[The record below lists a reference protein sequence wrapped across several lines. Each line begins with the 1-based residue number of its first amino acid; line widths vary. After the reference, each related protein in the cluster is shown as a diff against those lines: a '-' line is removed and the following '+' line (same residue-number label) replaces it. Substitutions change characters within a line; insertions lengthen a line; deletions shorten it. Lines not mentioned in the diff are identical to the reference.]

1 MTNTLID
8 YNRRDINIRTDKV
21 EEALPEYFSTDFPTL
36 QSFLNEYYNFM
47 AGDDSSG
54 ATHNFNEEV
63 KNLYRNRDIQA
74 ASLKNLDQLI
84 FEIGNELTAADIFT
98 EPRFAATRL
107 AKFYRK
113 KGSVES
119 VKEFFRLFFGE
130 EIIVSYPKNDL
141 FIVGE
146 SKIGY
151 ESQKFIRNNFLYQL
165 YSLLITSGLST
176 QTWQELYKKF
186 VHPAGWYFQGQV
198 STDGVGSLSLS
209 GPLSIAGGV
218 DPIFGDSAEVFES
231 APFTLLTALRDSD
244 GTTLRET
251 LDDTID
257 RYQSLSLGDLAS
269 IGYENIAEIM
279 EPTSPTFDE
288 DSDASLFPL
297 GGKDFS
303 NAIETMD
310 QNIFKYDSV

>member
-47 AGDDSSG
+47 GGDDSSG

-74 ASLKNLDQLI
+74 ASLKNLNQLI

-119 VKEFFRLFFGE
+119 LKEFFRLFFGE
-130 EIIVSYPKNDL
+130 EIIVSYPKKDL
-141 FIVGE
+141 FVVGE

-151 ESQKFIRNNFLYQL
+151 ENQKFIRNNSLYQL
-165 YSLLITSGLST
+165 YSILITSGLAT

-198 STDGVGSLSLS
+198 STDGIGSLSLAA
-209 GPLSIAGGV
+209 PLSIAGTV
-218 DPIFGDSAEVFES
+218 DPIFGDSAEVFET
-231 APFTLLTALRDSD
+231 APFTLLTTLVDSS
-244 GTTLRET
+244 GTSIRTT
-251 LDDTID
+251 LDDTIAK
-257 RYQSLSLGDLAS
+257 YQSLSLGSLQN
-269 IGYENIAEIM
+269 IGYENIAELM
-279 EPTSPTFDE
+279 NPTSPTFDD
-288 DSDASLFPL
+288 DSDASLLPL
-297 GGKDFS
+297 AGKDFS
-303 NAIETMD
+303 NIIETMD
-310 QNIFKYDSV
+310 QNIFGYDSA

>member
-1 MTNTLID
+1 MSISKTLTD
-8 YNRRDINIRTDKV
+8 FNRRDVSLRTDDV
-21 EEALPEYFSTDFPTL
+21 DVVLPEYFQSDYPNLTTFLEHYYDFMDSDAT
-36 QSFLNEYYNFM
+36 FNF
-47 AGDDSSG
+47 GRELKD
-54 ATHNFNEEV
+54 
-63 KNLYRNRDIQA
+63 LYRNRDIQA

-113 KGSVES
+113 KGSPES
-119 VKEFFRLFFGE
+119 IKEFFRLFFGQ
-130 EIIVSYPKNDL
+130 EISLSFPKEDL
-141 FIVGE
+141 FTVGE
-146 SKIGY
+146 SRIGY
-151 ESQKFIRNNFLYQL
+151 ESLKFIRNDKLYQL
-165 YSLLITSGLST
+165 YSYLITSSLST
-176 QTWQELYKKF
+176 STWSELYKKF
-186 VHPAGWYFQGQV
+186 VHPAGWFFQGQL
-198 STDGVGSLSLS
+198 STDGVANMNITA
-209 GPLSIAGGV
+209 PLSIPTSV
-218 DPIFGDSAEVFES
+218 DPIFEQTAEVFES
-231 APFTLLTALRDSD
+231 TPFTLLTALRDSD

-257 RYQSLSLGDLAS
+257 RYQSLTLSQLAS
-269 IGYENIAEIM
+269 IGYANVAEIM

>member
-1 MTNTLID
+1 MDSDAT
-8 YNRRDINIRTDKV
+8 
-21 EEALPEYFSTDFPTL
+21 F
-36 QSFLNEYYNFM
+36 NF
-47 AGDDSSG
+47 GRELKD
-54 ATHNFNEEV
+54 
-63 KNLYRNRDIQA
+63 LYRNRDIQA

-113 KGSVES
+113 KGSPES
-119 VKEFFRLFFGE
+119 IKEFFRLFFGQ
-130 EIIVSYPKNDL
+130 EISLSFPKEDL
-141 FIVGE
+141 FTVGE
-146 SKIGY
+146 SRIGY
-151 ESQKFIRNNFLYQL
+151 ESLKFIRNDKLYQL
-165 YSLLITSGLST
+165 YSYLITSSLST
-176 QTWQELYKKF
+176 STWSELYKKF
-186 VHPAGWYFQGQV
+186 VHPAGWFFQGQL
-198 STDGVGSLSLS
+198 STDGVANMNITA
-209 GPLSIAGGV
+209 PLSIPTSV
-218 DPIFGDSAEVFES
+218 DPIFEQTAEVFES
-231 APFTLLTALRDSD
+231 TPFTLLTALRDSD

-257 RYQSLSLGDLAS
+257 RYQSLTLSQLAS
-269 IGYENIAEIM
+269 IGYANVAEIM

>member
-1 MTNTLID
+1 MSISKTLTD
-8 YNRRDINIRTDKV
+8 FNRRDVSLRTDDV
-21 EEALPEYFSTDFPTL
+21 DVVLPEYFQSDYPNLTTFLEHYYDFMDSDAT
-36 QSFLNEYYNFM
+36 FNF
-47 AGDDSSG
+47 GRELKD
-54 ATHNFNEEV
+54 
-63 KNLYRNRDIQA
+63 LYRNRDIQA

-113 KGSVES
+113 KGSPES
-119 VKEFFRLFFGE
+119 IKEFFRLFFGQ
-130 EIIVSYPKNDL
+130 EISLSFPKEDL
-141 FIVGE
+141 FTVGE
-146 SKIGY
+146 SRIGY
-151 ESQKFIRNNFLYQL
+151 ESLKFIRNDKLYQL
-165 YSLLITSGLST
+165 YSYLITSSLST
-176 QTWQELYKKF
+176 STWSELYKKF
-186 VHPAGWYFQGQV
+186 VHPAGWFFQGQL
-198 STDGVGSLSLS
+198 STDGVANMNIVA
-209 GPLSIAGGV
+209 PISIPA
-218 DPIFGDSAEVFES
+218 DINPIFEQTAEVFES
-231 APFTLLTALRDSD
+231 TPFTLLTALRDSD

-257 RYQSLSLGDLAS
+257 RYQSLSLSQLAN
-269 IGYENIAEIM
+269 IGYANVAEIM

>member
-1 MTNTLID
+1 MSISKTLID
-8 YNRRDINIRTDKV
+8 FNRRDVSLRTDDV
-21 EEALPEYFSTDFPTL
+21 DVVLPEYFQDDYPSLTRFLEHYYDFMDSDSTF
-36 QSFLNEYYNFM
+36 NF
-47 AGDDSSG
+47 GRELKD
-54 ATHNFNEEV
+54 
-63 KNLYRNRDIQA
+63 LYRNRDIQA

-113 KGSVES
+113 KGSPES
-119 VKEFFRLFFGE
+119 IKEFFRLFFGQ
-130 EIIVSYPKNDL
+130 EISLSFPKEDL
-141 FIVGE
+141 FTVGE
-146 SKIGY
+146 SRVGY
-151 ESQKFIRNNFLYQL
+151 ESLKFIRNDKLYQL
-165 YSLLITSGLST
+165 YSYLITSSLST
-176 QTWQELYKKF
+176 STWSELYKKF
-186 VHPAGWYFQGQV
+186 VHPAGWFFQGQL
-198 STDGVGSLSLS
+198 STDGVANVNITA
-209 GPLSIAGGV
+209 PLSIATNV
-218 DPIFGDSAEVFES
+218 DPIFEQTAEVFES
-231 APFTLLTALRDSD
+231 TPFTLLTALRDSD

>member
-1 MTNTLID
+1 MSISKTLID
-8 YNRRDINIRTDKV
+8 FNRRDVSLRTDDV
-21 EEALPEYFSTDFPTL
+21 DVVLPEYFQDDYPRLTRFLEHYYDFMDSDAT
-36 QSFLNEYYNFM
+36 FNF
-47 AGDDSSG
+47 GRELKD
-54 ATHNFNEEV
+54 
-63 KNLYRNRDIQA
+63 LYRNRDIQA

-113 KGSVES
+113 KGSPERI
-119 VKEFFRLFFGE
+119 KEFFRLFFGQ
-130 EIIVSYPKNDL
+130 EISLSFPKEDL
-141 FIVGE
+141 FTIGE
-146 SKIGY
+146 SRIGY
-151 ESQKFIRNNFLYQL
+151 ESLKFIRNDKLYQL
-165 YSLLITSGLST
+165 YSYLITSSLST
-176 QTWQELYKKF
+176 STWSELYKKF
-186 VHPAGWYFQGQV
+186 VHPAGWFFQGQL
-198 STDGVGSLSLS
+198 STDGVANVNITA
-209 GPLSIAGGV
+209 PLSIPTSV
-218 DPIFGDSAEVFES
+218 DPIFEQTAEVFES
-231 APFTLLTALRDSD
+231 TPFTLLTALRDSD

-257 RYQSLSLGDLAS
+257 RYQSLSLSQLAN
-269 IGYENIAEIM
+269 IGYANVAEIM

>member
-1 MTNTLID
+1 MSISKTLTD
-8 YNRRDINIRTDKV
+8 FNRRDISLRTDDV
-21 EEALPEYFSTDFPTL
+21 DVVLPEYFQSDYPNLTTFLEHYYDFMDSDAT
-36 QSFLNEYYNFM
+36 FNF
-47 AGDDSSG
+47 GRELKD
-54 ATHNFNEEV
+54 
-63 KNLYRNRDIQA
+63 LYRNRDIQA

-113 KGSVES
+113 KGSPES
-119 VKEFFRLFFGE
+119 IKEFFRLFFGQ
-130 EIIVSYPKNDL
+130 EISLSFPKEDL
-141 FIVGE
+141 FTVGE
-146 SKIGY
+146 SRIGY
-151 ESQKFIRNNFLYQL
+151 ESLKFIRNDKLYQL
-165 YSLLITSGLST
+165 YSYLITSSLST
-176 QTWQELYKKF
+176 STWSELYKKF
-186 VHPAGWYFQGQV
+186 VHPAGWFFQGQL
-198 STDGVGSLSLS
+198 STDGVANMNITA
-209 GPLSIAGGV
+209 PLSIPTSV
-218 DPIFGDSAEVFES
+218 DPIFEQTAEVFES
-231 APFTLLTALRDSD
+231 TPFTLLTALRDSD

-257 RYQSLSLGDLAS
+257 RYQSLTLSQLAS
-269 IGYENIAEIM
+269 IGYANVAEIM

>member
-1 MTNTLID
+1 MSISKTLTD
-8 YNRRDINIRTDKV
+8 FNRRDVSLRTDDV
-21 EEALPEYFSTDFPTL
+21 DVVLPEYFQSDYPNLTTFLEHYYDFMDSDSTF
-36 QSFLNEYYNFM
+36 NF
-47 AGDDSSG
+47 GRELKD
-54 ATHNFNEEV
+54 
-63 KNLYRNRDIQA
+63 LYRNRDIQA

-113 KGSVES
+113 KGSPES
-119 VKEFFRLFFGE
+119 IKEFFRLFFGQ
-130 EIIVSYPKNDL
+130 EISLSFPKEDL
-141 FIVGE
+141 FTIGE
-146 SKIGY
+146 SRIGY
-151 ESQKFIRNNFLYQL
+151 ESLKFIRNDKLYQL
-165 YSLLITSGLST
+165 YSYLITSSLST
-176 QTWQELYKKF
+176 STWSELYKKF
-186 VHPAGWYFQGQV
+186 VHPAGWFFQGQL
-198 STDGVGSLSLS
+198 STDGVANVNITA
-209 GPLSIAGGV
+209 PLSIPTSV
-218 DPIFGDSAEVFES
+218 DPIFEQTAEVFES
-231 APFTLLTALRDSD
+231 TPFTLLTALRDSD

-257 RYQSLSLGDLAS
+257 RYQSLSLSQLAN
-269 IGYENIAEIM
+269 IGYANVAEIM

>member
-1 MTNTLID
+1 MSISKTLTD
-8 YNRRDINIRTDKV
+8 FNRRDISLRTDDV
-21 EEALPEYFSTDFPTL
+21 DVVLPEYFQSDYPNLTTFLEHYYDFMDSDAT
-36 QSFLNEYYNFM
+36 FNF
-47 AGDDSSG
+47 GRELKD
-54 ATHNFNEEV
+54 
-63 KNLYRNRDIQA
+63 LYRNRDIQA

-113 KGSVES
+113 KGSPES
-119 VKEFFRLFFGE
+119 IKEFFRLFFGQ
-130 EIIVSYPKNDL
+130 EISLSFPKEDL
-141 FIVGE
+141 FTVGE
-146 SKIGY
+146 SRIGY
-151 ESQKFIRNNFLYQL
+151 ESLKFIRNDKLYQL
-165 YSLLITSGLST
+165 YSYLITSSLST
-176 QTWQELYKKF
+176 STWSELYKKF
-186 VHPAGWYFQGQV
+186 VHPAGWFFQGQL
-198 STDGVGSLSLS
+198 STDGVANMNITS
-209 GPLSIAGGV
+209 PLSIPTSV
-218 DPIFGDSAEVFES
+218 DPIFEQTAEVFES
-231 APFTLLTALRDSD
+231 TPFTLLTALRDSD

-257 RYQSLSLGDLAS
+257 RYQSLTLSQLAS
-269 IGYENIAEIM
+269 IGYANVAEIM

>member
-1 MTNTLID
+1 MSISKTLTD
-8 YNRRDINIRTDKV
+8 FNRRDVSLRTDDV
-21 EEALPEYFSTDFPTL
+21 DVVLPEYFQSDYPNLTTFLEHYYDFMDSDAT
-36 QSFLNEYYNFM
+36 FNF
-47 AGDDSSG
+47 GRELKD
-54 ATHNFNEEV
+54 
-63 KNLYRNRDIQA
+63 LYRNRDIQA

-113 KGSVES
+113 KGSPES
-119 VKEFFRLFFGE
+119 IKEFFRLFFGQ
-130 EIIVSYPKNDL
+130 EISLSFPKEDL
-141 FIVGE
+141 FTVGE
-146 SKIGY
+146 SRIGY
-151 ESQKFIRNNFLYQL
+151 ESLKFIRNDKLYQL
-165 YSLLITSGLST
+165 YSYLITSSLST
-176 QTWQELYKKF
+176 STWSELYKKF
-186 VHPAGWYFQGQV
+186 VHPAGWFFQGQL
-198 STDGVGSLSLS
+198 STDGVANMNITA
-209 GPLSIAGGV
+209 PLSIPTSV
-218 DPIFGDSAEVFES
+218 DPIFEQTAEVFES
-231 APFTLLTALRDSD
+231 TPFTLLTALRDSD

-257 RYQSLSLGDLAS
+257 RYQSLTLSQLAS
-269 IGYENIAEIM
+269 IGYANIAEIM

>member
-1 MTNTLID
+1 MSISKTLID
-8 YNRRDINIRTDKV
+8 FNRRDVSLRTDDV
-21 EEALPEYFSTDFPTL
+21 DVVLPEYFQDDYPSLTRFLEHYYDFMDSDAT
-36 QSFLNEYYNFM
+36 FNF
-47 AGDDSSG
+47 GRELKD
-54 ATHNFNEEV
+54 
-63 KNLYRNRDIQA
+63 LYRNRDIQA

-113 KGSVES
+113 KGSPES
-119 VKEFFRLFFGE
+119 IKEFFRLFFGQ
-130 EIIVSYPKNDL
+130 EISLSFPKEDL
-141 FIVGE
+141 FTIGE
-146 SKIGY
+146 SRIGY
-151 ESQKFIRNNFLYQL
+151 ESLKFIRNDKLYQL
-165 YSLLITSGLST
+165 YSYLITSSLST
-176 QTWQELYKKF
+176 STWSELYKKF
-186 VHPAGWYFQGQV
+186 VHPAGWFFQGQL
-198 STDGVGSLSLS
+198 STDGVANVNITA
-209 GPLSIAGGV
+209 PLSIPTSD
-218 DPIFGDSAEVFES
+218 DPIFEQTAEVFES
-231 APFTLLTALRDSD
+231 TPFTLLTALRDSD

-257 RYQSLSLGDLAS
+257 RYQSLSLSQLAN
-269 IGYENIAEIM
+269 IGYANVAEIM

>member
-1 MTNTLID
+1 MSISKTLID
-8 YNRRDINIRTDKV
+8 FNRRDVSLRTDDV
-21 EEALPEYFSTDFPTL
+21 DVVLPEYFQDDYPSLTRFLEHYYDFMDSDAT
-36 QSFLNEYYNFM
+36 FNF
-47 AGDDSSG
+47 GRELKD
-54 ATHNFNEEV
+54 
-63 KNLYRNRDIQA
+63 LYRNRDIQA

-113 KGSVES
+113 KGSPES
-119 VKEFFRLFFGE
+119 IKEFFRLFFGQ
-130 EIIVSYPKNDL
+130 EISLSFPKEDL
-141 FIVGE
+141 FTIGE
-146 SKIGY
+146 SRIGY
-151 ESQKFIRNNFLYQL
+151 ESLKFIRNDKLYQL
-165 YSLLITSGLST
+165 YSYLITSSLST
-176 QTWQELYKKF
+176 STWSELYKKF
-186 VHPAGWYFQGQV
+186 VHPAGWFFQGQL
-198 STDGVGSLSLS
+198 STDGVANVNITA
-209 GPLSIAGGV
+209 PLSIPTSV
-218 DPIFGDSAEVFES
+218 DPIFEQTAEVFES
-231 APFTLLTALRDSD
+231 TPFTLLTALRDSD

-257 RYQSLSLGDLAS
+257 RYQSLSLSQLAN
-269 IGYENIAEIM
+269 IGYANVAEIM

>member
-209 GPLSIAGGV
+209 GPLSIAGAV

-244 GTTLRET
+244 HKTLRET

>member
-1 MTNTLID
+1 MTNTLTD

-47 AGDDSSG
+47 GGDDSSG
-54 ATHNFNEEV
+54 ATHNFNEEIR
-63 KNLYRNRDIQA
+63 NLYRNRDIQA

-130 EIIVSYPKNDL
+130 EIIVSYPKDDL
-141 FIVGE
+141 FVVGQ
-146 SKIGY
+146 SKIGH

-165 YSLLITSGLST
+165 Y
-176 QTWQELYKKF
+176 
-186 VHPAGWYFQGQV
+186 
-198 STDGVGSLSLS
+198 
-209 GPLSIAGGV
+209 
-218 DPIFGDSAEVFES
+218 
-231 APFTLLTALRDSD
+231 
-244 GTTLRET
+244 
-251 LDDTID
+251 
-257 RYQSLSLGDLAS
+257 LA
-269 IGYENIAEIM
+269 
-279 EPTSPTFDE
+279 
-288 DSDASLFPL
+288 
-297 GGKDFS
+297 K
-303 NAIETMD
+303 IE
-310 QNIFKYDSV
+310 

>member
-1 MTNTLID
+1 MSISKTLID
-8 YNRRDINIRTDKV
+8 FNRRDVSLRTDDV
-21 EEALPEYFSTDFPTL
+21 DVVLPEYFQDDYPSLTRFLEHYYDFMDSDAT
-36 QSFLNEYYNFM
+36 FNF
-47 AGDDSSG
+47 GRELKD
-54 ATHNFNEEV
+54 
-63 KNLYRNRDIQA
+63 LYRNRDIQA

-113 KGSVES
+113 KGSPES
-119 VKEFFRLFFGE
+119 IKEFFRLFFGQ
-130 EIIVSYPKNDL
+130 EISLSFPKEDL
-141 FIVGE
+141 FTVGE
-146 SKIGY
+146 SRIGY
-151 ESQKFIRNNFLYQL
+151 ESLKFIRNDKLYQL
-165 YSLLITSGLST
+165 YSYLITSSLST
-176 QTWQELYKKF
+176 STWSELYKKF
-186 VHPAGWYFQGQV
+186 VHPAGWFFQGQL
-198 STDGVGSLSLS
+198 STDGVANVNITA
-209 GPLSIAGGV
+209 PLSIPTNV
-218 DPIFGDSAEVFES
+218 DPIFEQTAEVFES
-231 APFTLLTALRDSD
+231 TPFTLLTALRDSD

-257 RYQSLSLGDLAS
+257 RYQSLTLSQLAS
-269 IGYENIAEIM
+269 IGYANIAEIM

>member
-1 MTNTLID
+1 MSISKTLTD
-8 YNRRDINIRTDKV
+8 FNRRDVSLRTDDV
-21 EEALPEYFSTDFPTL
+21 DVVLPEYFQDDYPSLTRFLENYYDFMDSDSTF
-36 QSFLNEYYNFM
+36 NF
-47 AGDDSSG
+47 GRELKD
-54 ATHNFNEEV
+54 
-63 KNLYRNRDIQA
+63 LYRNSDIQA

-113 KGSVES
+113 KGSPES
-119 VKEFFRLFFGE
+119 IKEFFRLFFGQ
-130 EIIVSYPKNDL
+130 EISLSFPKEDL
-141 FIVGE
+141 FTVGE
-146 SKIGY
+146 SRIGY
-151 ESQKFIRNNFLYQL
+151 ESLKFIRNDKLYQL
-165 YSLLITSGLST
+165 YSYLITSSLST
-176 QTWQELYKKF
+176 STWSELYKKF
-186 VHPAGWYFQGQV
+186 VHPAGWFFQGQL
-198 STDGVGSLSLS
+198 STDGEANMNITA
-209 GPLSIAGGV
+209 PLSIPTSV
-218 DPIFGDSAEVFES
+218 DPIFEQTAEVFES
-231 APFTLLTALRDSD
+231 TPFTLLTALRDSD

-251 LDDTID
+251 LDNTID
-257 RYQSLSLGDLAS
+257 RYQSLSLSQLAN
-269 IGYENIAEIM
+269 IGYANVAEIM